1 MNSLTLFGFLFVI
14 GILAFIYGE
23 MSRKL
28 QQDRLLRQQW
38 REEKREARQ
47 QMMNTREQMRE
58 ERKRDR
64 DAKFQQVMQKQ
75 EQMFDEQQEN
85 KEQRFQERMAEK
97 QHRDVIMLDA
107 MANRPLGPRRR
118 RRRPFVRQINNIK
131 IVEKNR
137 KNREEEIIQR
147 QVARNANR
155 DASRAMRREKR
166 KRGGSEGF
174 ASYQSG
180 TIN

>member
-1 MNSLTLFGFLFVI
+1 MNSSTLFGFLFII
-14 GILAFIYGE
+14 GIIAFIYGE

-28 QQDRLLRQQW
+28 QQDILLTQQI
-38 REEKREARQ
+38 REDKREARQ
-47 QMMNTREQMRE
+47 QIREDKRE
-58 ERKRDR
+58 AR
-64 DAKFQQVMQKQ
+64 QQLLDQQ
-75 EQMFDEQQEN
+75 QQMFDDRQAEREQRQADRED
-85 KEQRFQERMAEK
+85 RFQERMAEK

-137 KNREEEIIQR
+137 KNREEKIIKR

-166 KRGGSEGF
+166 RRGGSEGF

>member
-28 QQDRLLRQQW
+28 QQDILLRQQI
-38 REEKREARQ
+38 REDKREARQ

-75 EQMFDEQQEN
+75 QQMFDEQQEN

-107 MANRPLGPRRR
+107 MANRPINLRRR

-137 KNREEEIIQR
+137 KNREEDIIKR
-147 QVARNANR
+147 QVAKNANR

-166 KRGGSEGF
+166 NRGGSEGF

>member
-1 MNSLTLFGFLFVI
+1 MNSSTLFGFLFII
-14 GILAFIYGE
+14 GIIAFIYGE

-28 QQDRLLRQQW
+28 QQDILLRQQI
-38 REEKREARQ
+38 REDKREARQ
-47 QMMNTREQMRE
+47 QLL
-58 ERKRDR
+58 D
-64 DAKFQQVMQKQ
+64 QQQ
-75 EQMFDEQQEN
+75 QMFDDRQAEREQRQADRED
-85 KEQRFQERMAEK
+85 RFQERMAEK
-97 QHRDVIMLDA
+97 RHRDFIMLDA
-107 MANRPLGPRRR
+107 IANRPLGPRLRRR

-137 KNREEEIIQR
+137 KNREKEIIQR

-166 KRGGSEGF
+166 RRASSEGF